1 MNQATPQQPEG
12 ISRDITPEVDP
23 RVRHLNEWAE
33 VQALSES
40 LATAGAHRRSMLP
53 VPVSS
58 AKSRI

>member
-1 MNQATPQQPEG
+1 MNQATPKQPEG

-40 LATAGAHRRSMLP
+40 LAAAGAHRRSMLP
-53 VPVSS
+53 VPVFSEE
-58 AKSRI
+58 SRI